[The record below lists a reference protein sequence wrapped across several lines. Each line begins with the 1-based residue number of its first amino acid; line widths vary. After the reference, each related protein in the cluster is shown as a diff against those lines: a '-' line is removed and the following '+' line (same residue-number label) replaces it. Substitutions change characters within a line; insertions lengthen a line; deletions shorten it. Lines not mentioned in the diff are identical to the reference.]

1 MQSKTMTTTHIDI
14 NGIRIGP
21 GEPPYFVAELGICH
35 GGDLEVALQLAR
47 QAAAA
52 GAPCVKTETFQADR
66 LVGDP
71 ALTTSYVINGETRTE
86 LLAEHMSR
94 FQLSFNQH
102 HAIKKEC
109 DRLGVSFMATAHDAE
124 SVEFLKD
131 IGAAAVKAASPD
143 LIHIP
148 LLRCMAASGL
158 AVFLDTGSA
167 HLHEIVQAVSTLRG
181 AGAQR
186 IVVNHNPA
194 GHPAAAH
201 RHDLRQIPRLM
212 QILGVPVGISDHY
225 EGYDML
231 PAATALGACALEK
244 PISEDRFVQE
254 PERNWSIS
262 IADLPEQLQRIR
274 EVYLALQPMDTLHLT
289 PEQEQYRLRNR
300 MSLVAAKDLAPGDPI
315 DLQHVDFARPRQ
327 GIGVEHWD
335 AVHGRLLRR
344 AKPARSFID
353 WSDLE

>member
-1 MQSKTMTTTHIDI
+1 MKHIDI

-35 GGDLEVALQLAR
+35 GGDLEVALRLTR
-47 QAAAA
+47 KAAAA

-167 HLHEIVQAVSTLRG
+167 HLHEIVRAVSTLRG

-194 GHPAAAH
+194 GHPAPAH

-212 QILGVPVGISDHY
+212 EILGVPAGISDHY

-231 PAATALGACALEK
+231 LAATALGACALEK

-254 PERNWSIS
+254 PERNWSVS

-274 EVYLALQPMDTLHLT
+274 QVYLALQPMDPLHLT

-300 MSLVAAKDLAPGDPI
+300 MSLVAAKDIAPGCFI
-315 DLQHVDFARPRQ
+315 DLENVDFARPRH
-327 GIGVEHWD
+327 GIGVEYWD
-335 AVHGRLLRR
+335 EVVGRSLKRPKKKR
-344 AKPARSFID
+344 EFISWED
-353 WSDLE
+353 IG